1 MMWLYQR
8 DTVSNQKSTQ
18 SVSSSQICNRLK
30 NQIYILKVIL
40 DYKPKVQNKYRNPY

>member
-18 SVSSSQICNRLK
+18 GVSSGQICNRLN
-30 NQIYILKVIL
+30 NQIDILIVIL
-40 DYKPKVQNKYRNPY
+40 DYKPKVQNKYMSPY